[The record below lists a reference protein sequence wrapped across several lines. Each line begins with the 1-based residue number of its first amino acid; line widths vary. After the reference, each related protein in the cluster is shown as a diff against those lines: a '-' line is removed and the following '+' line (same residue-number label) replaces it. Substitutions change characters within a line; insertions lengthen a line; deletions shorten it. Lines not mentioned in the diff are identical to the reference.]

1 MGGLIE
7 KRATRTVAAT
17 LLVLGI
23 GVSFA
28 PPSMAAGK
36 GGAPSARDDESV
48 DALRKEVRSLRSAL
62 KALLAIDRERVEVL
76 SRALDGVDDAPL
88 DDARDSKSADEDG
101 DDAAG
106 KKTPRRKPRASTGTI
121 VGKVEAPTN
130 VAYVFVEDLR
140 APLVRGRKVVIE
152 QLNKQY
158 HPRWAVVRRGTEVEF
173 PNRDAVYH
181 NVFSK
186 SEGNSFDLGIYRAGD
201 PAKSVVLTAPG
212 VVDVFCNMH
221 PQMSASVLVVPNGY
235 YTRVKANGTF
245 RLNVPNGAR
254 RITAWAPFTEPET
267 RSVVVDA
274 NEVSLSFKLTP
285 RGMTHLN
292 KHGQSYG
299 SYE

>member
-7 KRATRTVAAT
+7 RRATRTVAAT

-23 GVSFA
+23 CVSFT
-28 PPSMAAGK
+28 PPSMAAK
-36 GGAPSARDDESV
+36 GAASSDGDKESV
-48 DALRKEVRSLRSAL
+48 DALRREVRSLRSVL
-62 KALLAIDRERVEVL
+62 NALLALDRERVEVL
-76 SRALDGVDDAPL
+76 SKALDGRGDTPPDD
-88 DDARDSKSADEDG
+88 DRDREAADEES
-101 DDAAG
+101 DATSS
-106 KKTPRRKPRASTGTI
+106 KKPPRRKPRAATGTI

-186 SEGNSFDLGIYRAGD
+186 SAGNAFDLGIYRAGD
-201 PAKSVVLTAPG
+201 QAKSVVLTAPG

-235 YTRVKANGTF
+235 YTRVRADGTF
-245 RLNVPNGAR
+245 RLSVPNGAR

-267 RSVVVDA
+267 RGVVVDA